1 MATASF
7 FQNMVPFLEGTD
19 LAINLKSKD
28 GLITVSVLPR
38 PNATATNKIKG
49 SLAPLIIT
57 GSAEELD
64 NGFFDAVSQPLAD
77 TAGLSVQLEEFK
89 KSLQKTKED
98 SEKDIKNAQVKNSSS
113 SSPSSSKKKKAKANA
128 ATTTNK
134 QSKPQPKKAVVP
146 SEPTAPIEAE
156 TKTSDESAGATASA
170 PAPVVVAQ
178 QTEMFPVATGADN
191 A

>member
-1 MATASF
+1 MTTATF
-7 FQNMVPFLEGTD
+7 FQNLVPFLEGTD

-113 SSPSSSKKKKAKANA
+113 SSTSSSKKKKAKANA
-128 ATTTNK
+128 ATTTKK

-146 SEPTAPIEAE
+146 SEPTAPLEAE

-170 PAPVVVAQ
+170 PPPVVVAQ
-178 QTEMFPVATGADN
+178 QTEMFPMATGAAN